1 MSNIKLGSEDVIKVY
16 LGSEEVEVSFEL
28 FQDSSS
34 DSGSAEE

>member
-34 DSGSAEE
+34 DSGSTEE